1 MEIWKD
7 IPGFEGLYQ
16 ASNEGRIRS
25 LTRQVYNYIKPGRI
39 LKSNIK
45 NSGYLYLSISNGNNK
60 FKHANV
66 HRLVALA
73 FIPNPDSKPQV
84 NHKDGNRLNNNVDN
98 LEWCTAK
105 ENINHSLDS
114 RRYKI
119 GLQKKKETRER
130 SFDLKVFKYKDEVVN
145 LYDSHNTVETIASM
159 VGIGRDFVTRILRM
173 HGRLK

>member
-98 LEWCTAK
+98 LEW
-105 ENINHSLDS
+105 
-114 RRYKI
+114 
-119 GLQKKKETRER
+119 
-130 SFDLKVFKYKDEVVN
+130 
-145 LYDSHNTVETIASM
+145 
-159 VGIGRDFVTRILRM
+159 
-173 HGRLK
+173 